1 MTETTKQ
8 TPTEMKKSLDRLRAL
23 RDEVRV
29 KMHLAKMEA
38 KDRWRDLEPTVTAL
52 VDEAGK
58 GATDLTR
65 GVVSDA
71 INALEKLRASIT

>member
-1 MTETTKQ
+1 MTEIKK
-8 TPTEMKKSLDRLRAL
+8 TPTETKKNLDRLRAL

-52 VDEAGK
+52 VDEADK

-65 GVVSDA
+65 GVVTDA
-71 INALEKLRASIT
+71 ISALEKLRASIT